1 MLIKKTFLI
10 FSFMATS
17 TFLEI
22 SPADISEMLGYV
34 KGLIS
39 DLQPLLLIII
49 AVGLGIFIFWAI
61 VSAIKG

>member
-1 MLIKKTFLI
+1 
-10 FSFMATS
+10 MATS

-22 SPADISEMLGYV
+22 APEDITEMLGYV

>member
-1 MLIKKTFLI
+1 MIKDKKKLFLPV
-10 FSFMATS
+10 ATS
-17 TFLEI
+17 TFFEI
-22 SPADISEMLGYV
+22 TPADITEMLGYV

>member
-1 MLIKKTFLI
+1 
-10 FSFMATS
+10 MATS

-22 SPADISEMLGYV
+22 SPENITDMLGYV
-34 KGLIS
+34 KGLLS

-61 VSAIKG
+61 VGAIKS

>member
-1 MLIKKTFLI
+1 
-10 FSFMATS
+10 MATS